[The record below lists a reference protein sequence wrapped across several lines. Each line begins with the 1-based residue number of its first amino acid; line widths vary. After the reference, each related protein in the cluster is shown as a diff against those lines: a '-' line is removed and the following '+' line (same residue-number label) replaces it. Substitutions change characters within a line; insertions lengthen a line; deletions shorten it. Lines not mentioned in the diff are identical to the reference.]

1 MRRPECAHG
10 PVKAAAVNTFKDLM
24 LEELAVGNV
33 FKFKQRAVRSA
44 PVALAEH
51 LIAQEQTRADALNIF
66 AKAQCSPA
74 AEHLETALA
83 AAENICARLPS
94 GSAKSQFELERDRL
108 VEKPNQLREQIR
120 TL

>member
-1 MRRPECAHG
+1 MPECAHG
-10 PVKAAAVNTFKDLM
+10 PVQAAAVNTFEDLT

-33 FKFKQRAVRSA
+33 LEFKQRAVQSA

-51 LIAQEQTRADALNIF
+51 LIAQEQTRADALNI
-66 AKAQCSPA
+66 AKAQCSTA

-83 AAENICARLPS
+83 AAESICTRLPP

-108 VEKPNQLREQIR
+108 VEKLNQLREQIR
-120 TL
+120 AL